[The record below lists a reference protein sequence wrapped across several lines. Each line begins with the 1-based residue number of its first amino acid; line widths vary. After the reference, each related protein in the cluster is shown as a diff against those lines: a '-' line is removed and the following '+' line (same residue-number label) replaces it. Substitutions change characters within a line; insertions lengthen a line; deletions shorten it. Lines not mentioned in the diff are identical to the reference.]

1 LYGLWFIIINGCGW
15 FMAWLWLNICDWI
28 EIGGGGGCAGFMT
41 GIGGAWLI
49 NCGGCWFMIVA
60 GGWSFIIQT
69 NKQTL
74 TKMKKKKKN
83 LKFLILIFKKKIT
96 IAIKTRFRRLKIG
109 SRNPK
114 KIDFLFDFLGF
125 LNFRF
130 IFILFLEIWRF
141 RLSG

>member
-1 LYGLWFIIINGCGW
+1 
-15 FMAWLWLNICDWI
+15 
-28 EIGGGGGCAGFMT
+28 
-41 GIGGAWLI
+41 
-49 NCGGCWFMIVA
+49 MIVA
-60 GGWSFIIQT
+60 SGWSFIIQT
-69 NKQTL
+69 NKQTNP
-74 TKMKKKKKN
+74 KKNEKKKKKN

-125 LNFRF
+125 LNFWF
-130 IFILFLEIWRF
+130 IFFLFLEIWRF